1 MEEKKKKISK
11 LAFKLIV
18 GVVLLGIVICATSGY
33 VGFKQ
38 YDSEIQKT
46 YNNTAYQIAETAY
59 SYTNINDLEEYAK
72 AVIDYRNGKNT
83 KEDLTALMEQD
94 KYKKVVDQL
103 ANLREKMGANDIF
116 FTVVDKTELNNYQ
129 GDKSTWIPLSYIF
142 DCYTIPEYNY
152 ALGDVGPVNPDFISD
167 INEILDTGNRSGNYF
182 VSHSD
187 YGYNTSAILPIKGVD
202 GKVLAVIGVEVPM
215 TTIEA
220 ALKQYIINAI
230 LITIALI
237 VIFLII
243 YIIYVFKSIVK
254 PIDIVADEVG
264 AFIENRKVSDKLK
277 EINTNDEIENLS
289 KSVLKMEN
297 DLNEYID
304 NLTRVTAEK
313 ERIGAELDVARD
325 IQTSMLP
332 CIFPAFPDNPEFDIH
347 ASMLAAKEVGGDF
360 YDFFMVDEKHIA
372 LVVADVSGKGV
383 PAALFMVIGKT
394 LIKDHTT
401 PGKDLGEV
409 FTEVNNLLCE
419 ANSEGLFITAFEAVI
434 DLETGDVRY
443 VNAGHEMPIIARKGG
458 AYEAIK
464 VKRGFVLAGFEDFQY
479 VEQTAKIEPG
489 DRIFL
494 YSDGVP
500 EATNANNELFN
511 MDRTVET
518 LNKYRDL
525 KPSELLPKVKEDI
538 DIFVGEAPQFD
549 DITMLCFEYKDK
561 MKTK

>member
-167 INEILDTGNRSGNYF
+167 INVILDTGNRSGNYF